1 MSLHEP
7 YNHPQPN
14 LMQSYSLN
22 PRVNPK
28 QMFVKPLLFTVSKK
42 MIWFVGIPLPLG
54 IHGTNLLKIFFN
66 SFKAVDN
73 Y

>member
-7 YNHPQPN
+7 YNNPQPN
-14 LMQSYSLN
+14 LMQSHSLN
-22 PRVNPK
+22 PRVKPK
-28 QMFVKPLLFTVSKK
+28 QMFVKPLLISVSKK
-42 MIWFVGIPLPLG
+42 MIRFVDIPLPLG
-54 IHGTNLLKIFFN
+54 IHGTNLLKMFFN